1 MSRPR
6 ATKES
11 MEAAAREAFRQ
22 EVKVRRVY
30 CNMKQSELAE
40 AVGVVPSVMSNLLAN
55 PDKINAGRLRKI
67 ISVLDIDPMIV
78 LAFLGYNKKDLQ
90 NVGGEGNV

>member
-11 MEAAAREAFRQ
+11 MEASAREAFRQ

-30 CNMKQSELAE
+30 RNMKQSELAE
-40 AVGVVPSVMSNLLAN
+40 AIGVVPSVMSNLLAN

-67 ISVLDIDPMIV
+67 IAALDINPMIV
-78 LAFLGYNKKDLQ
+78 LALLGYSKKDLQ
-90 NVGGEGNV
+90 KAGGEVNA

>member
-55 PDKINAGRLRKI
+55 PDKINVVRLRKI
-67 ISVLDIDPMIV
+67 ISALDIDPMIV
-78 LAFLGYNKKDLQ
+78 LTFLGYSKKDLQ
-90 NVGGEGNV
+90 KAGGEVNV

>member
-1 MSRPR
+1 
-6 ATKES
+6 

-30 CNMKQSELAE
+30 RNMKQSELAE

-67 ISVLDIDPMIV
+67 IAALDIDPMIV
-78 LAFLGYNKKDLQ
+78 LAFLGYSKKELSGLQ
-90 NVGGEGNV
+90 EAGAK